1 MGRTKRTG
9 MRALRLAGR
18 AMAVSLCLA
27 AGLRVQG
34 ADAAAKTP
42 EPTER
47 FLEREI
53 RALSAIPSRLS
64 GTPGCEQAARY
75 IIRRFKEIGLKNIT
89 RHTFDV
95 AVPITKRC
103 SLVLGPRKTPVEIH
117 PLWPNWVR
125 TCTPPGPVTGRILY
139 AYDGDF
145 RKLTG
150 LPIRGS
156 IVILEHNTGAAWQNL
171 WTLGPRAVLFV
182 EPAGRDATRR
192 QAEMKLLRNP
202 VNMPRFWIPR
212 AGDKLGAGELVR
224 RVRQAQEDARKKKDD
239 ALFLTATLDCKVDW
253 EQRTAANII
262 GLLEGTEGTAAE
274 GNFVA
279 YTAHYDSMS
288 IAPDLAPGA
297 DGASSVAG
305 LLRLAE
311 HLAAKRGKES
321 VMFIASAGHYQG
333 LRGATVLADA
343 LALSH
348 TPAEDNELAERIKEL
363 EEDKIDQASRVR
375 AYGRLAEDIEDT
387 DGFQAKV
394 AEELL
399 AAAKRVEASGP
410 PDAANPRLA
419 YDRLLGLLE
428 QIADAD
434 FTDDEHHRELR
445 RVIRG
450 LRNPKPGV
458 KTEEL
463 KSGRPATYAGI
474 LGQLKAGVQHRLKTV
489 KAMAAQVELLKER
502 IAQATNS
509 QAVYDELFRL
519 LESVEDLGGGTQ
531 RRLRF
536 RIEHEQDADRH
547 IAAYRF
553 ELVRLRKHQRFL
565 QGLGIDL
572 KKRLRILYSLDLCSD
587 GWRFGVFA
595 AGAGALVA
603 QTVQEQSIYGA
614 LLQNIWQIGRKKL
627 AGAPAAPGEKAE
639 FYERIVY
646 PARAED
652 RQKGGTSGYFSGLVT
667 FDSEVFQLAR
677 REALALVTV
686 DCGRRRV
693 DTPTD
698 TADRIKKYGGFGRLK
713 FQADLLCELG
723 EKLAKNRHVR
733 ALYRTFDSKRVSDK
747 SALRDYYCRISG
759 RVVYYDVKRSMGAA
773 DQPLGGALC
782 ATRYS
787 AEGRWAGMSA
797 NTFAGVRDGYLTFA
811 DGAGTY
817 EVLGL
822 PHDRSRPW
830 NMKLFRFEAYG
841 FNTEADVAEAKK
853 DGRSLA
859 LGEINFAPDLGPQGA
874 QEQFKILQ
882 KIDRDDLEI
891 TVAVFRCRPV
901 GLVGFKDPLI
911 ARDYKQ
917 IVLYDAK
924 TSTTPDFYGQSLFP
938 TPINYTHGVPNAVIY
953 LQPDVRFKLQFTAGA
968 LGATF
973 PLINVRGGGF
983 LEGDAAVVGRG
994 YAPEPAAGGT
1004 PAGGTESEH
1013 QEPGEVAGML
1023 VNCRYLMARDVVN
1036 LDHQRIEALR
1046 DHAVENRRVNE
1057 LHAGKMDKDQKLA
1070 AQGAVHHLKQAE
1082 DALAARDYARFS
1094 TRLET
1099 AIAMEA
1105 RAYPI
1110 VKGTTTDIL
1119 TGVLFYLFLLLPFSY
1134 FAERLLFGFPSI
1146 NKRILAFFGIF
1157 VAVFLVLA
1165 LVHPA
1170 FAITQSAPVILIA
1183 FITLA
1188 LSVLVI
1194 MMIRSR
1200 FETEIRRLHERPG
1213 ARRQG
1218 DFKRASAT
1226 TAACALG
1233 IGNMRRRKVR
1243 TTLTLVTLVL
1253 LTFSV
1258 LSFTSVDPRQVTY
1271 ENPDPTGEQIV
1282 PAYPGVLLR
1291 TASYQPLPAYLYRLA
1306 LNEFSGEAAVVPR
1319 AWLGS
1324 DCLVQSAADFH
1335 KEFLATGVVGMTP
1348 DETKATRPQTCLLAG
1363 RWFQA
1368 GEAAPG
1374 CIIGYGLAKHIGITP
1389 QQVKDAEGDLARAP
1403 RIRMLGAEL
1412 PVIGITDDKPF
1423 GKLQDIDGEEISPV
1437 DRRQESWMKRAG
1449 KSFDPYAVESYI
1461 HVAPENCV
1469 FVPYDFLMEYGA
1481 NLISVAI
1488 VARDSAHSEA
1498 IGKNLL
1504 NRLTVPIYIASEESV
1519 TYSLSSDANRVRG
1532 LGALIVPMLI
1542 CALIVLNTMLGS
1554 VYERQREIFIFGSLG
1569 LAPLHIGSLFMA
1581 ESAVFATI
1589 AVILGYVLGQTTSF
1603 LLTANN
1609 LLEGFSLNYSS
1620 ISAVVSAAAIM
1631 ALVLLSTIYPARK
1644 ASQLSV
1650 PDVERIWR
1658 LPEPDGDHFH
1668 IKFPFTIGG
1677 EQAYGINMFLLEYF
1691 RDHANQSVGDFFAQ
1705 DSSLGMEKIEG
1716 ADVIRFDSQVWIAPF
1731 DFGISQ
1737 SLSLYT
1743 VPTDEEGIFAPEM
1756 HLYRK
1761 SGEPAAWARMNHRF
1775 LRLARQQFLLWR
1787 ILSSEERQFFA
1798 AQAKVQLGVA
1808 TDEDRKIIET
1818 MLEPP
1823 AAPEETE
1830 GQTTSG
1836 EEA

>member
-1 MGRTKRTG
+1 
-9 MRALRLAGR
+9 MRQAKKTDVPAMRPTWWWAL
-18 AMAVSLCLA
+18 AVSLCLA
-27 AGLRVQG
+27 AGLPVHG
-34 ADAAAKTP
+34 ADAAAAAP
-42 EPTER
+42 EATEA

-53 RALSAIPSRLS
+53 RTLSAIPSRLS

-75 IIRRFKEIGLKNIT
+75 IIRRFKEIGLKNVT

-95 AVPITKRC
+95 VVPITKRC
-103 SLVLGPRKTPVEIH
+103 SLALGPRKTPVEIH

-125 TCTPPGPVTGRILY
+125 TCTTPGPITAPIVY

-145 RKLTG
+145 RKLSG

-156 IVILEHNTGAAWQNL
+156 IVILEHNSGAAWQNL
-171 WTLGPRAVLFV
+171 WILGPRAVLFV

-192 QAEMKLLRNP
+192 QAEMKVLRNP
-202 VNMPRFWIPR
+202 LNAPRFWIPR
-212 AGDKLGAGELVR
+212 TGTGARLGARELVR
-224 RVRQAQEDARKKKDD
+224 RVQQAQDEARKKKDD

-253 EQRTAANII
+253 ELRTAANII
-262 GLLEGTEGTAAE
+262 GLLEGTEGTVAD

-279 YTAHYDSMS
+279 YSAHYDSIS
-288 IAPDLAPGA
+288 VAPDLAPGA
-297 DGASSVAG
+297 DGASSIAG

-311 HLAAKRGKES
+311 RLAAKPGRES
-321 VMFIASAGHYQG
+321 VMFIATAGHYQG
-333 LRGATVLADA
+333 LRGATVLADV
-343 LALSH
+343 LKWSH
-348 TPAEDNELAERIKEL
+348 TPAEDNELDERIREL
-363 EEDKIDQASRVR
+363 REDKIDEASRVR
-375 AYGRLAEDIEDT
+375 AYERLADDMEST
-387 DGFQAKV
+387 TGFQPKT

-399 AAAKRVEASGP
+399 AAVKKLEANGP
-410 PDAANPRLA
+410 PDAANPRPA
-419 YDRLLGLLE
+419 YDRLLGLLKK
-428 QIADAD
+428 IDDAD
-434 FTDDEHHRELR
+434 FIDGEHARELR
-445 RVIRG
+445 RVIRE
-450 LRNPKPGV
+450 LRNPKPGP
-458 KTEEL
+458 KTTTL
-463 KSGRPATYAGI
+463 RSGLPATYAGI
-474 LGQLKAGVQHRLKTV
+474 LDQLKAGVQRRLRTV
-489 KAMAAQVELLKER
+489 KAVLAQIELLKER
-502 IAQATNS
+502 IAQTTDS
-509 QAVYDELFRL
+509 QVVYDEIFRL
-519 LESVEDLGGGTQ
+519 LESVDDLDAAAQ

-547 IAAYRF
+547 IATYRF

-565 QGLGIDL
+565 QQLGIDL

-595 AGAGALVA
+595 AGAGALVS

-614 LLQNIWQIGRKKL
+614 LLQSIWQIGRKKL
-627 AGAPAAPGEKAE
+627 AAAPVAAGEKAAL
-639 FYERIVY
+639 YERIVY

-652 RQKGGTSGYFSGLVT
+652 RLKGGTSGYFSGLVT
-667 FDSEVFQLAR
+667 FDSEMFQLAG

-698 TADRIKKYGGFGRLK
+698 TADRIRKYGGYERLGY
-713 FQADLLCELG
+713 QVDLLCELA
-723 EKLAKNRHVR
+723 EKLVQDRHVR
-733 ALYRTFDSKRVSDK
+733 ALYRTFDSKRATDK
-747 SALRDYYCRISG
+747 SPLRDYYCRING
-759 RVVYYDVKRSMGAA
+759 RVVYYDIKRSMGTA

-787 AEGRWAGMSA
+787 AEGRWAGKAA
-797 NTFAGVRDGYLTFA
+797 NSFAGVRDGYLTFST
-811 DGAGTY
+811 GAGTY

-830 NMKLFRFEAYG
+830 NMKIFRFEAYR
-841 FNTEADVAEAKK
+841 FNTEADVAAARK

-859 LGEINFAPDLGPQGA
+859 LGEINYAPDLGPQGA
-874 QEQFKILQ
+874 QQQFKILQ
-882 KIDRDDLEI
+882 KIDRDDLEV
-891 TVAVFRCRPV
+891 TVAVFACRPV
-901 GLVGFKDPLI
+901 GLIGFKDPLV
-911 ARDYKQ
+911 AHDYKQ
-917 IVLYDAK
+917 IILYDAK
-924 TSTTPDFYGQSLFP
+924 TNTTPDFYGQSLFP
-938 TPINYTHGVPNAVIY
+938 TAPSYTHGVPNAVIY

-973 PLINVRGGGF
+973 PLINVRGGRF
-983 LEGDAAVVGRG
+983 LSGDAAKVGRG
-994 YAPEPAAGGT
+994 YAAVP
-1004 PAGGTESEH
+1004 PAGGSESEH
-1013 QEPGEVAGML
+1013 QEPDEAAGIL

-1036 LDHQRIEALR
+1036 LDQYRIEALR

-1057 LHAGKMDKDQKLA
+1057 LHAGRKDKDQKLVA
-1070 AQGAVHHLKQAE
+1070 MGAVQQLQEAE
-1082 DALAARDYARFS
+1082 KALAARDYARFS
-1094 TRLET
+1094 THLET

-1119 TGVLFYLFLLLPFSY
+1119 TGVMFYLFLLLPFSY
-1134 FAERLLFGFPSI
+1134 FAERLLFGFPSV
-1146 NKRILAFFGIF
+1146 NKRIVAFFGIF
-1157 VAVFLVLA
+1157 VAVFVVLA

-1188 LSVLVI
+1188 LSMLVI

-1200 FETEIRRLHERPG
+1200 FEMEIRRLHERPG

-1226 TAACALG
+1226 SAACALG
-1233 IGNMRRRKVR
+1233 IGNMRRRKTR

-1282 PAYPGVLLR
+1282 PPYPGVLLR
-1291 TASYQPLPAYLYRLA
+1291 TPSYGALSDYVYRLA
-1306 LNEFSGEAAVVPR
+1306 RNEFSGEATVVPR

-1324 DCLVQSAADFH
+1324 DCLIQSAADFR

-1348 DETKATRPQTCLLAG
+1348 DEAKATRPQTCLLAG

-1368 GEAAPG
+1368 GEEPG
-1374 CIIGYGLAKHIGITP
+1374 CIIGHGLAEHIGITP
-1389 QQVKDAEGDLARAP
+1389 QQVKDAKGDPARSP
-1403 RIRMLGAEL
+1403 KIRMLGTEL

-1423 GKLQDIDGEEISPV
+1423 SRLYDVDGEEISPV

-1461 HVAPENCV
+1461 HVEPENCV

-1488 VARDSAHSEA
+1488 VARDSAQAEA

-1504 NRLTVPIYIASEESV
+1504 NRLTMPIYIASEGSV

-1532 LGALIVPMLI
+1532 MGSMIVPMLI

-1554 VYERQREIFIFGSLG
+1554 VYERQREISIFGSLG

-1620 ISAVVSAAAIM
+1620 ISAVISAAAVM

-1658 LPEPDGDHFH
+1658 LPEPDGDHFD
-1668 IKFPFTIGG
+1668 IEFPFTIGG

-1705 DSSLGMEKIEG
+1705 NSALRLEKIDG

-1737 SLSLYT
+1737 SLSLFT
-1743 VPTDEEGIFAPEM
+1743 MPTDEEGIFAPEM

-1761 SGEPAAWARMNHRF
+1761 SGTPAAWARMNHRF
-1775 LRLARQQFLLWR
+1775 LKLIRQQFLLWR
-1787 ILSSEERQFFA
+1787 ILSGEEREYFA
-1798 AQAKVQLGVA
+1798 AQAKVQLGIA
-1808 TDEDRKIIET
+1808 TDKDREILET
-1818 MLEPP
+1818 MFKGPD
-1823 AAPEETE
+1823 APEEAE
-1830 GQTTSG
+1830 EQPASD